1 MIAGEGEG
9 FFPRASIDVELFLTV
24 NYKNIGSE
32 AFLTSNVW
40 YWHFYT
46 FLFLGL
52 WQLYKIN
59 QSHNVNGFDIGAG
72 EHGDVRLKQKV

>member
-1 MIAGEGEG
+1 MSDTDT
-9 FFPRASIDVELFLTV
+9 FTL
-24 NYKNIGSE
+24 
-32 AFLTSNVW
+32 
-40 YWHFYT
+40 

-59 QSHNVNGFDIGAG
+59 QSDNVNGFDIGAG